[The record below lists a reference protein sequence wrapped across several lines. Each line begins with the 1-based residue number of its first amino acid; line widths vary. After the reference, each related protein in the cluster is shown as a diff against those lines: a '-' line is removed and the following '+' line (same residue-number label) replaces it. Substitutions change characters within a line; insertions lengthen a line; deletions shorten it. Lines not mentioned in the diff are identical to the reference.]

1 MNSKLQVAILGST
14 GYVGLE
20 LVKLLIDHSNV
31 IIKFLGCENFALNDI
46 RKFDKDIKNNL
57 LPKLDYNNNFD
68 PTNIDLVFLDPPYE
82 KKLEFKAIK
91 NLLKKKI
98 LKPKKIIVVEQ
109 YSKETQITYDELE
122 LLRIKELGI
131 TRFSFFKV
139 K

>member
-1 MNSKLQVAILGST
+1 M
-14 GYVGLE
+14 
-20 LVKLLIDHSNV
+20 
-31 IIKFLGCENFALNDI
+31 
-46 RKFDKDIKNNL
+46 
-57 LPKLDYNNNFD
+57 
-68 PTNIDLVFLDPPYE
+68 VFLDPPYE

-109 YSKETQITYDELE
+109 YNKETQINYDELE

-131 TRFSFFKV
+131 TRFSFFKL

>member
-1 MNSKLQVAILGST
+1 MIDIIFKNVEKLKLHTDISLISKDATS
-14 GYVGLE
+14 
-20 LVKLLIDHSNV
+20 
-31 IIKFLGCENFALNDI
+31 IKPEDI
-46 RKFDKDIKNNL
+46 EK
-57 LPKLDYNNNFD
+57 
-68 PTNIDLVFLDPPYE
+68 NIDLVFLDPPYE